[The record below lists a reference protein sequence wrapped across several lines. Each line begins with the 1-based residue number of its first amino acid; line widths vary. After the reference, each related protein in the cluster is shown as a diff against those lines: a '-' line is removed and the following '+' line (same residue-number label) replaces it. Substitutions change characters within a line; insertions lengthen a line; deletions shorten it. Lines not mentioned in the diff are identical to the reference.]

1 MKYLLIFLFSIQ
13 LTFASEWDVYL
24 NDGNEAYSEGKYED
38 AVIHYLKI
46 IKNDVE
52 SGELYFNLGNAY
64 YKLDEIG
71 KSIYY
76 YEKAINII
84 EGDEALEQN
93 LKIAQLKIID
103 KIEPIPKLFIF
114 EWIDSIIRILS
125 IENWGWLS
133 LILFIFMTVIFSLYL
148 LITKRVLFQFSWIF
162 LIFFS
167 ISIII
172 FVGRI
177 YLFESYQFGIIFEK
191 KIAVMSEPNLGA
203 SEVFILHEGTKI
215 KINRKLHDWLEISIA
230 DGKTGWCKSNSVGV
244 I

>member
-1 MKYLLIFLFSIQ
+1 MKYLLIFLFSFQ
-13 LTFASEWDVYL
+13 LTYASEWNVNL
-24 NDGNEAYSEGKYED
+24 RDGNKAYSEGKYED
-38 AVIHYLKI
+38 AVIHYSKI
-46 IKNDVE
+46 IENDVE

-76 YEKAINII
+76 YEKALNFI
-84 EGDEALEQN
+84 ERDEALDQN
-93 LKIAQLKIID
+93 LNIAQLKIID

-133 LILFIFMTVIFSLYL
+133 LILFFFMAIIFSLYL

-162 LIFFS
+162 LILFS

-172 FVGRI
+172 FIGRI

-215 KINRKLHDWLEISIA
+215 KINRKLNDWLEISIA
-230 DGKTGWCKSNSVGV
+230 DGKTGWCKSNSIGV